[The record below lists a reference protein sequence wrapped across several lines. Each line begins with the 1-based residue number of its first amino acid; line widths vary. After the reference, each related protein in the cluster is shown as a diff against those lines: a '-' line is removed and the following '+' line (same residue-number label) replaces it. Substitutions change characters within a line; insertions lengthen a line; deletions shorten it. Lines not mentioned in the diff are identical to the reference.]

1 MQPFKCWGLG
11 RAKAKQGRWGRGGA
25 FENRQGSA
33 TNWVCKRGKGE
44 AMLKVSVLSA
54 YGTQGS
60 SLRVQEREAG
70 KGRVGCRAGM
80 TEEMISTLVCC
91 LEALEKRPVNRWKC
105 IVKLRGK
112 INVALSTRE
121 LEHITCV
128 CSPEPPLIKV
138 DKIHL

>member
-1 MQPFKCWGLG
+1 MQPFKCRGRD
-11 RAKAKQGRWGRGGA
+11 RAKAKQGGWGRGVA
-25 FENRQGSA
+25 FEDRQGSA
-33 TNWVCKRGKGE
+33 ANWVCKREKGE

-70 KGRVGCRAGM
+70 KGRVRCRAGM

-105 IVKLRGK
+105 IVTLGGK

-121 LEHITCV
+121 SEYITCF

-138 DKIHL
+138 DKTHL